1 MDNPHT
7 THSWV
12 GSFAGRLLQLRPELG
27 IGSAVNYAVHSIH
40 HAADLDPQRAAE
52 IFILANPL
60 TDAER
65 ARRAERP
72 SEPPSAKYRA
82 LFGHRAAQTAE
93 C

>member
-1 MDNPHT
+1 MDSTHS

-52 IFILANPL
+52 IFILANPP
-60 TDAER
+60 AE
-65 ARRAERP
+65 ATRRSARP

-82 LFGHRAAQTAE
+82 LFGLGAAHAG
-93 C
+93 

>member
-1 MDNPHT
+1 MDHHHS

-52 IFILANPL
+52 IFLLANPL
-60 TDAER
+60 GESAK
-65 ARRAERP
+65 ARRIERP

-82 LFGHRAAQTAE
+82 LFGFGVAQAA
-93 C
+93 